1 MGKRA
6 LGIDI
11 GAGSV
16 KLIELEKTAEGFQL
30 LRAKFFDLTQHSDQ
44 DKREALIREGL
55 EGLLKTEKI
64 RGGNTAISLSGQS
77 VFIRFLKLPK
87 IQKGKIGKIIKYE
100 AQQQVPFPLDKIT
113 WDHQIFRSSSGPE
126 EDVLFVAAK
135 KELVESTLAN
145 FSRTGLAID
154 SVDVSPLSLLNAI
167 TFNEPISKGIII
179 DIGAKATNL
188 IVVEDKGFWV
198 RSVLIAGDEMTH
210 AIATKLNMPFDK
222 AEELKRKEGM
232 VVPSDGLMPSNVS
245 STGKD
250 LSGILNS
257 VVSDMVSSIVQS
269 LEFYKTKHGKNT
281 VFGEVILSGGGS
293 KLKGIEDFLS
303 KSLGMQI
310 RRANLGQKIKCPS
323 NLRVDIDFQSRF
335 GAAIG
340 LGLRVLQRCPTN
352 IDLLPI
358 ERKEERDFKKER
370 IWIISAGIM
379 LALIPFTI
387 AMNIWFQSGAL
398 RKQISF
404 LDEMLSQYEGVKT
417 KIASLKDSIK
427 KGELSI
433 KPLEN
438 IAARRSLLL
447 ESFLEVEKL
456 LPKETW
462 LTSFGM
468 EKDWVTIEGRTS
480 ENLTAITDFK
490 NKLAESPFFESVDI
504 IYASL
509 PKDDEE
515 GMGQIRD
522 FSIKF
527 KLKARGM
534 LSEPLD
540 SDKDKK

>member
-1 MGKRA
+1 
-6 LGIDI
+6 
-11 GAGSV
+11 
-16 KLIELEKTAEGFQL
+16 
-30 LRAKFFDLTQHSDQ
+30 
-44 DKREALIREGL
+44 
-55 EGLLKTEKI
+55 
-64 RGGNTAISLSGQS
+64 
-77 VFIRFLKLPK
+77 
-87 IQKGKIGKIIKYE
+87 
-100 AQQQVPFPLDKIT
+100 
-113 WDHQIFRSSSGPE
+113 
-126 EDVLFVAAK
+126 
-135 KELVESTLAN
+135 
-145 FSRTGLAID
+145 
-154 SVDVSPLSLLNAI
+154 SPLSLLNAI

-250 LSGILNS
+250 LSGILNA

-379 LALIPFTI
+379 LALTPFTI

-404 LDEMLSQYEGVKT
+404 LDEMLSQYEGVKA
-417 KIASLKDSIK
+417 KIASLKDNIK